1 MEETRFGELPTARA
15 HPRLVLTPVREAA
28 PPLPG
33 ASREPAAG
41 VVRPLR
47 AVRPAAERRSR
58 NWSSIREM
66 GLPAASRAMRE
77 RRVLGVSVVV
87 GPVVGATVVAAPRM
101 VAAARRWTSRRSSPT
116 GGGGRGAAR

>member
-1 MEETRFGELPTARA
+1 MEESRFGELPTARA

-28 PPLPG
+28 PFPG
-33 ASREPAAG
+33 ACPDAAVG

-47 AVRPAAERRSR
+47 VVPPAERRSR

-66 GLPAASRAMRE
+66 RLPAASRAVRE
-77 RRVLGVSVVV
+77 RRALGVSVVV
-87 GPVVGATVVAAPRM
+87 GPVVGATVVIAPRM
-101 VAAARRWTSRRSSPT
+101 VAAARRWTSRRSSPA